1 MGAFNKTIIPLAPRW
16 LSIISYPTRP
26 RGVIVKYTMMA
37 KPIRTL
43 ELHYPMVRFLIIIIS
58 HYRCHYHLPIIIIII
73 IIVVVVVIKAS
84 NIPITIL
91 YL

>member
-1 MGAFNKTIIPLAPRW
+1 
-16 LSIISYPTRP
+16 
-26 RGVIVKYTMMA
+26 MMA

-43 ELHYPMVRFLIIIIS
+43 ELHYPMI
-58 HYRCHYHLPIIIIII
+58 HYHWISLSLSLSFTITIINI
-73 IIVVVVVIKAS
+73 IIVVVVVVIKATPS

>member
-1 MGAFNKTIIPLAPRW
+1 
-16 LSIISYPTRP
+16 
-26 RGVIVKYTMMA
+26 MMA

-43 ELHYPMVRFLIIIIS
+43 ELHYPMI
-58 HYRCHYHLPIIIIII
+58 HYHWISLSLSLSFTFTIINI
-73 IIVVVVVIKAS
+73 IIVVVVVVIKATPS

>member
-1 MGAFNKTIIPLAPRW
+1 
-16 LSIISYPTRP
+16 
-26 RGVIVKYTMMA
+26 MMA

-43 ELHYPMVRFLIIIIS
+43 ELHYPMI
-58 HYRCHYHLPIIIIII
+58 HYHWISLSLSLSFTITIINI
-73 IIVVVVVIKAS
+73 IIVVVVVVVVIKATPR